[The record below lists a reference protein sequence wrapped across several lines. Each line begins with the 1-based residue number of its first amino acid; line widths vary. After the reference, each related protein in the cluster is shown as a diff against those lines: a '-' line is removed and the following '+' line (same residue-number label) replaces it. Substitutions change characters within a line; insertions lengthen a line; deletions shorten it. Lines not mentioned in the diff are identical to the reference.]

1 VTERTPE
8 RTYLDLQKLARDQ
21 GRNTQQLFE
30 LYIHERFLARLAE
43 SRFADKLVLKGGML
57 LAVLDV
63 RRGTRDADMLARGL
77 ASDESSLRAAT
88 NEIASMPMF
97 DGVDFDTTAVSF
109 ATIREGADYEGIRL
123 SLPASLGGAELK
135 LRLDLSFGDPVEPL
149 RIDYPTLLGDPGITL
164 LGYPLESV
172 IAEKVDTMTFLGDA
186 NTRDRDYGDVY
197 LLSQIHSIE
206 AESLRDALR
215 SVAEHRGHEVRPLG
229 PLLETLRESR
239 QQPWEAFRAR
249 AGLPGLPQRFADVVD
264 AVVYFIDGLRDTR
277 DATWNPATRK
287 WEHQV
292 NAPPEN
298 SRKP

>member
-1 VTERTPE
+1 MTERTPE
-8 RTYLDLQKLARDQ
+8 RAYLDLQRLARDH

-77 ASDESSLRAAT
+77 ASDEHSLRAAI
-88 NEIASMPMF
+88 NEIATIPMA
-97 DGVDFDTTAVSF
+97 DGVEFDTVAISF
-109 ATIREGADYEGIRL
+109 ATIREGADYEAIRL

-135 LRLDLSFGDPVEPL
+135 LRLDLSFGDPVEP
-149 RIDYPTLLGDPGITL
+149 RQIDYPTLLGDPGIPL

-172 IAEKVDTMTFLGDA
+172 IAEKADTMMFLGDA

-206 AESLRDALR
+206 AETLRDALR

-249 AGLPGLPQRFADVVD
+249 AGLPGLPERFADVVD
-264 AVVYFIDGLRDTR
+264 AVVYFIDALQDVDG
-277 DATWNPATRK
+277 ATWNPAAQQ
-287 WEHQV
+287 WE
-292 NAPPEN
+292 
-298 SRKP
+298 

>member
-1 VTERTPE
+1 MTERTPE
-8 RTYLDLQKLARDQ
+8 RAYLDLQKLARDQ

-77 ASDESSLRAAT
+77 ANDEGSLRAVI
-88 NEIASMPMF
+88 NEIASIPVA
-97 DGVDFDTTAVSF
+97 DGVEFDTAAISF

-135 LRLDLSFGDPVEPL
+135 LRLDLSFGDPVEPQ
-149 RIDYPTLLGDPGITL
+149 RIDYPTLLGDPGIPL

-172 IAEKVDTMTFLGDA
+172 IAEKADTMIFLGDA

-215 SVAEHRGHEVRPLG
+215 SVAEHRGHEVRHLG
-229 PLLETLRESR
+229 PLLETLGESR
-239 QQPWEAFRAR
+239 QQPWEAFRIR
-249 AGLPGLPQRFADVVD
+249 AGLPGLPEHFADVVD
-264 AVVYFIDGLRDTR
+264 AVVDFIDGLEGSHGS
-277 DATWNPATRK
+277 AWNPATRQ
-287 WEHQV
+287 WE
-292 NAPPEN
+292 
-298 SRKP
+298 

>member
-1 VTERTPE
+1 MTERTPQ
-8 RTYLDLQKLARDQ
+8 RVYLDLQKLARDQ

-77 ASDESSLRAAT
+77 ANDERSLRDAIK
-88 NEIASMPMF
+88 EVASIPMA
-97 DGVDFDTTAVSF
+97 DGVEFDTAAISF

-123 SLPASLGGAELK
+123 SLPASLGRAELK
-135 LRLDLSFGDPVEPL
+135 LRLDLSFGDPVEPQP
-149 RIDYPTLLGDPGITL
+149 IDYPTLLGDPGIPL

-172 IAEKVDTMTFLGDA
+172 IAEKADTMMFLGDA

-206 AESLRDALR
+206 AEPLRDALR
-215 SVAEHRGHEVRPLG
+215 SVADHRGHEVRPLG
-229 PLLETLRESR
+229 LLLETLRESR
-239 QQPWEAFRAR
+239 QEPWEAFRTR
-249 AGLPGLPQRFADVVD
+249 AGLLVLPERFADVVD
-264 AVVYFIDGLRDTR
+264 AVVYFIDGLQDGRSS
-277 DATWNPATRK
+277 TWNPSTRQ
-287 WEHQV
+287 WG
-292 NAPPEN
+292 
-298 SRKP
+298 

>member
-1 VTERTPE
+1 MTERTP
-8 RTYLDLQKLARDQ
+8 RGAYLDLQKLARDQ

-77 ASDESSLRAAT
+77 ASDESSLRAAIG
-88 NEIASMPMF
+88 EVASIPMA
-97 DGVDFDTTAVSF
+97 DGVDFDTTAISI

-123 SLPASLGGAELK
+123 TLPASLGGAELK
-135 LRLDLSFGDPVEPL
+135 LRLDLSFGDPVEPQ
-149 RIDYPTLLGDPGITL
+149 RIDYPTLLGDQDFPL

-172 IAEKVDTMTFLGDA
+172 IAEKVDTMMFLGDA

-197 LLSQIHSIE
+197 LLSRIHAIE
-206 AESLRDALR
+206 ADALR
-215 SVAEHRGHEVRPLG
+215 SALRGVVEHRGHEARPLG
-229 PLLETLRESR
+229 PLLESLRESR

-249 AGLPGLPQRFADVVD
+249 VGLASLPERFADVVD
-264 AVVYFIDGLRDTR
+264 AVVDLVDGLQEVGNS
-277 DATWNPATRK
+277 TWNPATQR
-287 WEHQV
+287 WE
-292 NAPPEN
+292 
-298 SRKP
+298 

>member
-1 VTERTPE
+1 MTERTP
-8 RTYLDLQKLARDQ
+8 RRAYLDLQKLARDQ

-43 SRFADKLVLKGGML
+43 SRFANKLVLKGGML

-77 ASDESSLRAAT
+77 ANDESSLRAT
-88 NEIASMPMF
+88 IGEIATIPMA
-97 DGVDFDTTAVSF
+97 DGVDFDATAISI

-123 SLPASLGGAELK
+123 ALPADLGGAELR
-135 LRLDLSFGDPVEPL
+135 LRLDLSFGDPVEPQQ
-149 RIDYPTLLGDPGITL
+149 IDYPTLLDDPGFSL

-172 IAEKVDTMTFLGDA
+172 IAEKADTMMFLGDA

-197 LLSQIHSIE
+197 LLSQIHPVH
-206 AESLRDALR
+206 AETLRNALL

-239 QQPWEAFRAR
+239 QQPWEAFRVR
-249 AGLPGLPQRFADVVD
+249 GGLAGLPERFADVVD
-264 AVVYFIDGLRDTR
+264 AVVDFIDGLQ
-277 DATWNPATRK
+277 DAGSSTWNPAVQR
-287 WEHQV
+287 WG
-292 NAPPEN
+292 
-298 SRKP
+298 

>member
-1 VTERTPE
+1 VTNRTPQ
-8 RTYLDLQKLARDQ
+8 RAYLDLQQLARDQ

-63 RRGTRDADMLARGL
+63 RRGTRDADMLARGI
-77 ASDESSLRAAT
+77 AGDERSLRDAIK
-88 NEIASMPMF
+88 EIASIPMA
-97 DGVDFDTTAVSF
+97 DGVDFGTTAISI

-123 SLPASLGGAELK
+123 SLPARLAGAELK
-135 LRLDLSFGDPVEPL
+135 LRLDLSFGDPVEPQQ
-149 RIDYPTLLGDPGITL
+149 IDYPTLLDDQGFSL

-172 IAEKVDTMTFLGDA
+172 IAEKADTMMFLGDA

-197 LLSQIHSIE
+197 LLSRIHSVD
-206 AESLRDALR
+206 AETLRNALR
-215 SVAEHRGHEVRPLG
+215 SVAEHRDHEVRPLG

-249 AGLPGLPQRFADVVD
+249 AGLLALPERFADVVD
-264 AVVYFIDGLRDTR
+264 AVVHFIDGFQEARGS
-277 DATWNPATRK
+277 TWNPATRQ
-287 WEHQV
+287 WE
-292 NAPPEN
+292 
-298 SRKP
+298 